1 MSRRFNEPW
10 TREDYEDMV
19 IDMVQERLEDDAL
32 YPQIYLEQIARHD
45 YSIYGDFVADMLKD
59 LGNELIAE
67 CEQNGFS
74 KLDITITCLKEL
86 HEVFRWWDSLS
97 AEEQKETIDIEELDK
112 IRAEHCVATAHD
124 LGNGFTLWTTNK

>member
-45 YSIYGDFVADMLKD
+45 PRLFDGFVRDVLDDMGATVLK
-59 LGNELIAE
+59 E
-67 CEQNGFS
+67 CEQYGG
-74 KLDITITCLKEL
+74 LTRAEIEQAILKVIKAAADEW
-86 HEVFRWWDSLS
+86 EQMTP
-97 AEEQKETIDIEELDK
+97 EEQKECFDIEEIDK
-112 IRAEHCVATAHD
+112 ARAEAISRNEQRKGAEPCTQ
-124 LGNGFTLWTTNK
+124 FM